1 MTRSFYEYIVLGCGG
16 IGSATAFWL
25 SRRAGAEVLGLEQF
39 ELGHSRGGSQDFS
52 RIIRLTYHD
61 DTYTRLTPHTY
72 MAWAVI
78 EDESAV
84 KIVHKTGGLTLALKG
99 DRRYQASIENYARS
113 MAAHGIPFDRLN
125 ADEVMRRFPQ
135 WHLDE
140 EVDAIYQ
147 ADMGLVDAIKGNA
160 AHVAIARQQG
170 ATFIEG
176 CPVTDIRPFEGG
188 VELDT
193 PKGRFTCRRLI
204 VTAGGW
210 TDKLLAKLN
219 MTLRITVTEEQVT
232 YYATPNLK
240 EFAIGRFPT
249 FIWEGDEAVYG
260 FPVYGEVATKV
271 GLDASGP
278 EVDPDRRTYR
288 PDPVREGR
296 AETWLTKYLPGFLGP
311 ILYTKSC
318 QYAMPRDRGFVI
330 DRLPGY
336 PQISVFVGAGHGY
349 KFAALFG
356 KILSELAID
365 GQTCHPIE
373 AFTINRPAI
382 NDPDFPPSFH
392 PVDMGGRGQ

>member
-1 MTRSFYEYIVLGCGG
+1 MARSSYDYIVLGCGG
-16 IGSATAFWL
+16 IGSAAAFWL
-25 SRRAGAEVLGLEQF
+25 SRRAGTEVLGLEQF

-61 DTYTRLTPHTY
+61 DKYTRLTPHTY
-72 MAWAVI
+72 MAWSVI
-78 EDESAV
+78 EDESAL
-84 KIVHKTGGLTLALKG
+84 KIVHKTGGLTLARTR
-99 DRRYQASIENYARS
+99 DERYQALIESYARS
-113 MAAHGIPFDRLN
+113 MAAQGIPFDRLN

-160 AHVAIARQQG
+160 AHVAIARQRG
-170 ATFIEG
+170 ATFIQG
-176 CPVTDIRPFEGG
+176 CPVTDIRPFEDG

-193 PKGRFTCRRLI
+193 PQGRFTCRRLI
-204 VTAGGW
+204 VAAGGW
-210 TDKLLAKLN
+210 TDKLLAMLN
-219 MTLRITVTEEQVT
+219 LSLRITVTEEQVT

-249 FIWEGDEAVYG
+249 FIWEGEEAVYG
-260 FPVYGEVATKV
+260 FPVYGEAATKV

-278 EVDPDRRTYR
+278 PVDPDRRGYR
-288 PDPVREGR
+288 PDPVRERR
-296 AETWLTKYLPGFLGP
+296 AETWLRKYLPGFLGP

-349 KFAALFG
+349 KFAALMG

-365 GQTCHPIE
+365 GQTSYPIDG
-373 AFTINRPAI
+373 FIINRPAI
-382 NDPDFPPSFH
+382 SDPDFPSGFH
-392 PVDMGGRGQ
+392 TVDM